1 MKGTIMDLF
10 VISLILTVFAV
21 GVAIAFVVLGQVTS
35 TMSTNAAS
43 INILA
48 NTQTALEMFNYGFV
62 ILFGG
67 LSLATLIFAY
77 LTPQHPIFLVVTV
90 TLTLILLVIV
100 PQYSNMFET
109 IMANAAMSPYASS
122 MGIIVYI
129 MGNLPYFIAALALA
143 IMFVSYVRWN
153 NSGNVM

>member
-1 MKGTIMDLF
+1 
-10 VISLILTVFAV
+10 
-21 GVAIAFVVLGQVTS
+21 
-35 TMSTNAAS
+35 
-43 INILA
+43 
-48 NTQTALEMFNYGFV
+48 MFNYGFV

-77 LTPQHPIFLVVTV
+77 MTPQHPIFLVVTV

-100 PQYSNMFET
+100 PQYSNMFEMV
-109 IMANAAMSPYASS
+109 MANSAMAPYAGS
-122 MGIIVYI
+122 MGIIIYL

>member
-10 VISLILTVFAV
+10 VISLILTIFAV

-35 TMSTNAAS
+35 TMSTNPTS
-43 INILA
+43 IGILA
-48 NTQTALEMFNYGFV
+48 DAETALGMFNYGFV

-77 LTPQHPIFLVVTV
+77 MTPQHPIFLVVTV

-109 IMANAAMSPYASS
+109 VMANAAMAPYAGS
-122 MGIIVYI
+122 MGIIIYL